1 MKLKLNTLLKIKD
14 LSLFGDD
21 GGNIPTIE
29 QLQKQVEDIQK
40 SITEKD
46 LEIENLK
53 KQVEDEKK
61 KNAQFTILG
70 LQKPVQ
76 KPTEDEK
83 VEFDFD
89 F

>member
-1 MKLKLNTLLKIKD
+1 MKLKLNKLLKIKG

-21 GGNIPTIE
+21 GGKVPTIE
-29 QLQKQVEDIQK
+29 QLQKQIEDIQK
-40 SITEKD
+40 SVQDKDTE
-46 LEIENLK
+46 IANLK
-53 KQVEDEKK
+53 QQVEDEKK

-76 KPTEDEK
+76 KPAEEEK
-83 VEFDFD
+83 VVFDFD